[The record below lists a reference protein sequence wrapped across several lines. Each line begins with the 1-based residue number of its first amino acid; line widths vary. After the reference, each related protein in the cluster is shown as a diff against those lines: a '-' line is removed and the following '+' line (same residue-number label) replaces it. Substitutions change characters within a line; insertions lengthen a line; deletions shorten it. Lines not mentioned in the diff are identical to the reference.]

1 MCQSNSTANWP
12 ATVQLSFEFKRKRC
26 WFSRHLRRNS
36 EIWHDNWSF
45 DQNGVMFRAM
55 RRASGWIAKKSAAS
69 LNPSQ
74 VETTLV
80 QLSEQWPASVPP
92 LADVVEQFP
101 LGDTALLHLLAV
113 SSSCATRLTRNPE
126 TLLWLCQTEVSLAPR
141 GCAEMLSELH
151 ALAGDSVATQD
162 FASLRFW
169 KGREMTRV
177 ALRELANVAPLE
189 ETTGEL
195 SQIAEICV
203 RHVFEHWN
211 TELRKRHGS
220 PMAEFVILALGKL
233 GGGELNHSSEVDL
246 LFVYGEEGQL
256 TTHISYHE
264 FFNRLGKRILET
276 FSTPHP
282 AGSLF
287 RVDLRLRPEGS
298 AGPLARSLESMEN
311 YYAGFG
317 ETWERLALIKAR
329 GIAGSRELAYEFL
342 RQHQPFIY
350 PNSPTPDLLDEIANI
365 KRRIERDVVGHD
377 ELERDV
383 KLGRGGIREIEF
395 VVQALQLIH
404 GAHHAFLQEAS
415 TLKALR
421 GLRQLDLLPRDEV
434 LTLDKAYRFLRRVEH
449 RLQIEAEQQTHTVP
463 REPEALRRL
472 ALSLRFSSGKRFT
485 VALQEKM
492 RTVRS
497 IFERVISGTHAE
509 PAKIDLEIFSNQKRA
524 VKALADLAQ
533 GPASFHIAP
542 RTRQIFRKLRPV
554 LLEWLAKA
562 ADPDAT
568 LNQLV
573 RFVEAYSLR
582 SLLFELLV
590 TNPRLL
596 ELLVKTFDASRFASE
611 LLIRRPQLLE
621 DITRDPTFHE
631 PRSMAEN
638 LRRIDSL
645 GADASNLDPI
655 RAYRQRQLL
664 RIVLREVLGLS
675 SPAATFTELSDVAE
689 ACLLYMAR
697 LLGNEPLTIIALGK
711 FGGCE
716 ISYGADLDVLFVGD
730 DTRAAQNLVIAMA
743 QPTAE
748 GNIWALDAR
757 LRPEGEKGPLVCSLE
772 TYQSYYANRAQL
784 WELQA
789 LTRARAVSGPLQNEF
804 MEIAKRAWRR
814 ASQDADLPIRI
825 DGMLERIRRERGS
838 GSDFLDFK
846 TGIGGIIEGEF
857 LVQALQMRE
866 SIWEPTWERI
876 VDRLC
881 ERRRLTDSETANL
894 KGAYS
899 FLRRCES
906 VLRRF
911 DNKSISEFLSDPN
924 EQRKLAIR
932 LGHHDLD
939 AFREKYVDARETINA
954 LYNLRV
960 KNASA

>member
-1 MCQSNSTANWP
+1 M
-12 ATVQLSFEFKRKRC
+12 
-26 WFSRHLRRNS
+26 
-36 EIWHDNWSF
+36 
-45 DQNGVMFRAM
+45 MFAAM
-55 RRASGWIAKKSAAS
+55 DRGDRWIREKAAAS
-69 LNPSQ
+69 LDPPQ

-80 QLSEQWPASVPP
+80 QLSEKWPANAVP
-92 LADVVEQFP
+92 LIDVVEQFP
-101 LGDTALLHLLAV
+101 LGEAALLHLLAV
-113 SSSCATRLTRNPE
+113 SIICGARLRRNPE
-126 TLLWLCQTEVSLAPR
+126 ALLWLHQSEVCLASR
-141 GCAEMLSELH
+141 GYAEMFNELRT
-151 ALAGDSVATQD
+151 LAGDSISEENFGA
-162 FASLRFW
+162 LRFW

-203 RHVFEHWN
+203 RRVFQSINAEFKQ
-211 TELRKRHGS
+211 RYGS
-220 PMAEFVILALGKL
+220 PNAEFAILALGKL
-233 GGGELNHSSEVDL
+233 GGGELNHSSDVDL
-246 LFVYGEEGQL
+246 LFLYNDEGQL
-256 TTHISYHE
+256 SPHLSYHE
-264 FFNRLGKRILET
+264 FFNRLAKKILET
-276 FSTPHP
+276 FSLPHP
-282 AGSLF
+282 EGSLF

-329 GIAGSRELAYEFL
+329 GIGGSRELAYEFL

-449 RLQIEAEQQTHTVP
+449 RLQIDAEQQTHTVP

-472 ALSLRFSSGKRFT
+472 ALSLRFSSGERFT

-509 PAKIDLEIFSNQKRA
+509 PVKIDLELFSNQKQA
-524 VKALADLAQ
+524 AKALADLAQ

-554 LLEWLAKA
+554 LLEWLAKS

-573 RFVEAYSLR
+573 RFVEAYGLR

-664 RIVLREVLGLS
+664 RIILREVLRLS

-689 ACLLYMAR
+689 ACLLYIAR
-697 LLGNEPLTIIALGK
+697 LLGNEQLTIIALGK
-711 FGGCE
+711 FGGRE
-716 ISYGADLDVLFVGD
+716 ISYGADLDVLFVGG

-772 TYQSYYANRAQL
+772 TYQSYYANRAQP

-804 MEIAKRAWRR
+804 TEIAKRAWRR

-825 DGMLERIRRERGS
+825 DSMLERIRRERGS

-846 TGIGGIIEGEF
+846 TGTGGIIEGEF
-857 LVQALQMRE
+857 LVQALQMGAD
-866 SIWEPTWERI
+866 IWEPNWAGAL
-876 VDRLC
+876 DRLC
-881 ERRRLTDSETANL
+881 ETRRMTDSEAAKL
-894 KGAYS
+894 KGAYT

-911 DNKSISEFLSDPN
+911 DNKSISAFPSDPN

-939 AFREKYVDARETINA
+939 AFREKYLDARETIHA
-954 LYNLRV
+954 LYNMRV

>member
-1 MCQSNSTANWP
+1 
-12 ATVQLSFEFKRKRC
+12 
-26 WFSRHLRRNS
+26 
-36 EIWHDNWSF
+36 
-45 DQNGVMFRAM
+45 MFRAM
-55 RRASGWIAKKSAAS
+55 DWGDRWLREKAAAS
-69 LNPSQ
+69 LNPPQ

-80 QLSEQWPASVPP
+80 QLSEKWPVTAPSFV
-92 LADVVEQFP
+92 DIIEQFP
-101 LGDTALLHLLAV
+101 LGEAALLHLLAV
-113 SSSCATRLTRNPE
+113 SSSCAARFVRNPE
-126 TLLWLCQTEVSLAPR
+126 TLLWLHRPETCLAAR
-141 GCAEMLSELH
+141 DYGEMRNDLLT
-151 ALAGDSVATQD
+151 LAGDSISAGN
-162 FASLRFW
+162 FGALRFW
-169 KGREMTRV
+169 KGREMARV
-177 ALRELANVAPLE
+177 ALRELATVAPLE
-189 ETTGEL
+189 ETTAEL
-195 SQIAEICV
+195 SRVAEICI
-203 RHVFEHWN
+203 RRVFEHWN
-211 TELRKRHGS
+211 AELQSRYGS
-220 PMAEFVILALGKL
+220 PSAEFAILALGKL
-233 GGGELNHSSEVDL
+233 GGGELNHSSDVDL
-246 LFVYGEEGQL
+246 LFLYSDEGQL
-256 TTHISYHE
+256 SPRLSYHE
-264 FFNRLGKRILET
+264 FFNRLAKQILET
-276 FSTPHP
+276 FSTHHP
-282 AGSLF
+282 EGSLF
-287 RVDLRLRPEGS
+287 RIDLRLRPEGS

-329 GIAGSRELAYEFL
+329 GIGGSRELAYEFL

-350 PNSPTPDLLDEIANI
+350 PSSPTPDLLDEIANI

-472 ALSLRFSSGKRFT
+472 ALSLRFSSGERFT

-509 PAKIDLEIFSNQKRA
+509 PVKIDLELFSNQKQA
-524 VKALADLAQ
+524 AKALADLAQ

-554 LLEWLAKA
+554 LLEWLAKS

-573 RFVEAYSLR
+573 RFVEAYGLR

-638 LRRIDSL
+638 LTRIDSL

-664 RIVLREVLGLS
+664 RIILREVLGLS
-675 SPAATFTELSDVAE
+675 SLAATFTELSDVAE
-689 ACLLYMAR
+689 SCLLYMAR
-697 LLGNEPLTIIALGK
+697 LLGNEQLTIIALGK

-716 ISYGADLDVLFVGD
+716 ISYGADLDVLFVGG

-772 TYQSYYANRAQL
+772 TYQSYFTNRAQP

-789 LTRARAVSGPLQNEF
+789 LTRARAISGPLQNEF
-804 MEIAKRAWRR
+804 MEIARRAWRL
-814 ASQDADLPIRI
+814 AGQESDLLIRI
-825 DGMLERIRRERGS
+825 DSMLERIRRERGS
-838 GSDFLDFK
+838 GSDFLDLK
-846 TGIGGIIEGEF
+846 TGSGGIIEAEF

-866 SIWEPTWERI
+866 NIWEQNWERAI
-876 VDRLC
+876 DVLRQHGYINDFEVTRFK
-881 ERRRLTDSETANL
+881 E
-894 KGAYS
+894 AYAL
-899 FLRRCES
+899 LRRCES

-911 DNKSISEFLSDPN
+911 DNKSISAFPSDPN

-939 AFREKYVDARETINA
+939 AFREKYVDARETIHA

>member
-1 MCQSNSTANWP
+1 
-12 ATVQLSFEFKRKRC
+12 
-26 WFSRHLRRNS
+26 
-36 EIWHDNWSF
+36 
-45 DQNGVMFRAM
+45 MFAAM
-55 RRASGWIAKKSAAS
+55 DRGDRWIREKAAES
-69 LNPSQ
+69 INPPQ

-80 QLSEQWPASVPP
+80 QLSEKWPATAPSFVD
-92 LADVVEQFP
+92 LIEQFP
-101 LGDTALLHLLAV
+101 LGEAALLHLLAV
-113 SSSCATRLTRNPE
+113 SSSCSARLIRNPE
-126 TLLWLCQTEVSLAPR
+126 TLLWLHRPETCLETR
-141 GCAEMLSELH
+141 DYGEMFNDLLT
-151 ALAGDSVATQD
+151 LAGNSIAVEN
-162 FASLRFW
+162 FAVLRFW

-195 SQIAEICV
+195 SQIAEICI
-203 RHVFEHWN
+203 RRVFESIN
-211 TELRKRHGS
+211 AEFKQRYGS
-220 PMAEFVILALGKL
+220 PDAEFAILALGKL
-233 GGGELNHSSEVDL
+233 GGAELNHSSDVDL
-246 LFVYGEEGQL
+246 LFLYSDEGQL
-256 TTHISYHE
+256 SPHFSYHE
-264 FFNRLGKRILET
+264 FFNRLGKKLLET
-276 FSTPHP
+276 FSTLHP
-282 AGSLF
+282 VGSLF

-298 AGPLARSLESMEN
+298 TGPLARSLESMEN

-329 GIAGSRELAYEFL
+329 GIGGSRQLAYEFL

-350 PNSPTPDLLDEIANI
+350 PRSPTPDLLDEIANI
-365 KRRIERDVVGHD
+365 KRRIERDVVGPD
-377 ELERDV
+377 KLERDV

-404 GAHHAFLQEAS
+404 GAHHPFLQEPS
-415 TLKALR
+415 TFKAL
-421 GLRQLDLLPRDEV
+421 GALRRLDLLPPDEV
-434 LTLDKAYRFLRRVEH
+434 LALDKAYRFLRRVEH
-449 RLQIEAEQQTHTVP
+449 RLQIEAEQQTHTIPQERV
-463 REPEALRRL
+463 ALRRL
-472 ALSLRFSSGKRFT
+472 ALSLRFSSEEDFAQVLR
-485 VALQEKM
+485 ENM
-492 RTVRS
+492 RAVRS
-497 IFERVISGTHAE
+497 IFQRVISGTHAE
-509 PAKIDLEIFSNQKRA
+509 PAQIDLAIFSDQKRA
-524 VKALADLAQ
+524 AKALGDLAQ
-533 GPASFHIAP
+533 GQTTFHIAP
-542 RTRQIFRKLRPV
+542 RTRQTFRKLRPL
-554 LLEWLAKA
+554 LLEWLTRS

-568 LNQLV
+568 LNQFV
-573 RFVEAYSLR
+573 RFVEAYGLR

-655 RAYRQRQLL
+655 RAYRQRHLL

-675 SPAATFTELSDVAE
+675 GPAATFTELSDVAE

-697 LLGNEPLTIIALGK
+697 LLGNQQLTIIALGK
-711 FGGCE
+711 FGGRE

-748 GNIWALDAR
+748 GNIWSLDAR

-772 TYQSYYANRAQL
+772 TYQSYYANRAQP

-789 LTRARAVSGPLQNEF
+789 LTRARAVTGPLQSEF
-804 MEIAKRAWRR
+804 IEMARCAWRETGGHV
-814 ASQDADLPIRI
+814 DLRMRI
-825 DGMLERIRRERGS
+825 DSMLERIRRERGS
-838 GSDFLDFK
+838 GSDFIDFK
-846 TGIGGIIEGEF
+846 TGTGGIIEGEF
-857 LVQALQMRE
+857 LIQALQMRE
-866 SIWEPTWERI
+866 DIWEPNWAGAL
-876 VDRLC
+876 DRLR
-881 ERRRLTDSETANL
+881 ETRRVTDSEAAKL
-894 KGAYS
+894 KGAYT

-911 DNKSISEFLSDPN
+911 DNKSISTFPSDPN
-924 EQRKLAIR
+924 EQRKVAIR

-939 AFREKYVDARETINA
+939 AFRKKYVDARETIHT

-960 KNASA
+960 KNTSA

>member
-1 MCQSNSTANWP
+1 
-12 ATVQLSFEFKRKRC
+12 
-26 WFSRHLRRNS
+26 
-36 EIWHDNWSF
+36 
-45 DQNGVMFRAM
+45 MFAAM
-55 RRASGWIAKKSAAS
+55 DRGDRWIREKAAAS
-69 LNPSQ
+69 INPPQ

-80 QLSEQWPASVPP
+80 QLSEKWPATAPSFV
-92 LADVVEQFP
+92 DIIEQFP
-101 LGDTALLHLLAV
+101 LGEAALLHLLAV
-113 SSSCATRLTRNPE
+113 SSSCSARLIRNPE
-126 TLLWLCQTEVSLAPR
+126 TLLWLHRPETCLETR
-141 GCAEMLSELH
+141 DYGEMFNDLLT
-151 ALAGDSVATQD
+151 LAGNSIAAEN
-162 FASLRFW
+162 FAVLRFW

-195 SQIAEICV
+195 SQIAEICI
-203 RHVFEHWN
+203 RRVFESIN
-211 TELRKRHGS
+211 AEFKQRYGS
-220 PMAEFVILALGKL
+220 PDAEFAILALGKL
-233 GGGELNHSSEVDL
+233 GGAELNHSSDVDL
-246 LFVYGEEGQL
+246 LFLYSDEGQL
-256 TTHISYHE
+256 SPHFSYHE
-264 FFNRLGKRILET
+264 FFNRLGKKLLET
-276 FSTPHP
+276 FSTLHP
-282 AGSLF
+282 VGSLF

-329 GIAGSRELAYEFL
+329 GIGGSRQLAYEFL

-350 PNSPTPDLLDEIANI
+350 PRSPTPDLLDEIANI
-365 KRRIERDVVGHD
+365 KRRIERDVVGPD
-377 ELERDV
+377 KLERDV

-404 GAHHAFLQEAS
+404 GAHHPFLQEPS
-415 TLKALR
+415 TFKAL
-421 GLRQLDLLPRDEV
+421 GALRRLDLLPPDEV
-434 LTLDKAYRFLRRVEH
+434 LALDKAYRFLRRVEH
-449 RLQIEAEQQTHTVP
+449 RLQIEAEQQTHTIPQERV
-463 REPEALRRL
+463 ALRRL
-472 ALSLRFSSGKRFT
+472 ALSLRFSAEEDFAQVLR
-485 VALQEKM
+485 ENM
-492 RTVRS
+492 RAVRS
-497 IFERVISGTHAE
+497 IFQRVISGTHAE
-509 PAKIDLEIFSNQKRA
+509 PAQIDLAIFSDQKRA
-524 VKALADLAQ
+524 AKALGDLAQ
-533 GPASFHIAP
+533 GQTTFHIAP
-542 RTRQIFRKLRPV
+542 RTRQTFRKLRPL
-554 LLEWLAKA
+554 LLEWLARS

-568 LNQLV
+568 LNQFV
-573 RFVEAYSLR
+573 RFIEAYGLR

-655 RAYRQRQLL
+655 RAYRQRHLL
-664 RIVLREVLGLS
+664 RIVLREVLGFS
-675 SPAATFTELSDVAE
+675 GPAAIFTELSDVAE

-697 LLGNEPLTIIALGK
+697 LLGNQQLTIIALGK
-711 FGGCE
+711 FGGRE

-748 GNIWALDAR
+748 GNIWSLDAR

-772 TYQSYYANRAQL
+772 TYQSYYANRAQP

-789 LTRARAVSGPLQNEF
+789 LTRARAVTGPLQSEF
-804 MEIAKRAWRR
+804 IEMARCAWRETGGHV
-814 ASQDADLPIRI
+814 DLCMRI
-825 DGMLERIRRERGS
+825 DSMLERIRRERGS
-838 GSDFLDFK
+838 GSDFIDFK
-846 TGIGGIIEGEF
+846 TGTGGIIEGEF
-857 LVQALQMRE
+857 LIQALQMRE
-866 SIWEPTWERI
+866 DIWEPNWAGAL
-876 VDRLC
+876 DRLR
-881 ERRRLTDSETANL
+881 ETRRVTDSEAAKL
-894 KGAYS
+894 KGAYT

-911 DNKSISEFLSDPN
+911 DNKSISTFPSDPN
-924 EQRKLAIR
+924 EQRRVAIR

-939 AFREKYVDARETINA
+939 AFRKKYVDARETIHA

-960 KNASA
+960 KNTSA